1 MKNKVM
7 NIFKQYGMRIFIVT
21 FLVIDMILVGLI
33 IHYCTGSD
41 EDTLTVGADFNETMI
56 TPDDSIDVTMPDAN
70 VNVEVDSE

>member
-7 NIFKQYGMRIFIVT
+7 DIFKQYGMRIFIVT

-33 IHYCTGSD
+33 IHYRTGSD
-41 EDTLTVGADFNETMI
+41 EDTLTVGTDFNKTMI
-56 TPDDSIDVTMPDAN
+56 APDDSIDVTMPDAN